1 MCLLYIVV
9 MSMDKKRKKKKKDD
23 IYGMLA
29 LSHFAHALRLF
40 FFFLR
45 FSILIFHSSQIEVYI
60 YVP

>member
-1 MCLLYIVV
+1 
-9 MSMDKKRKKKKKDD
+9 MSMDKKKKKQDD

-29 LSHFAHALRLF
+29 LSHFAHALRL